1 MTDQPTILILAG
13 KRDGKLDPLA
23 ERAGVS
29 HKCRVPINGKPLLEW
44 VVEAVGPAFAQAK
57 VFISIHDPAVIADL
71 PGVAA
76 LQAEGRLVL
85 CEAQAGIVESVE
97 HAIAHWPAGDAAFPL
112 LITTA
117 DNVLAESG
125 YLQGVHRDALASEG
139 DAVVVLATRESIRAA
154 HPDGQRK
161 FYEFKRCRHFELQ
174 RLLAAQC
181 QRRCAPPKPSAKVRT
196 VCQEPRPHR
205 QGVRHHQPAPLPAGL
220 VDARQ
225 GVQGHLAPVRRSGSR
240 RRSRPDG
247 AFAIDVDNERTY
259 GVAELLLKAAQGLIL
274 ELLPGAPQP
283 HPFGRPA
290 AFVHRKCIDQAEH
303 IPVPDIGLGAP
314 AVARSAPFVH
324 SC

>member
-44 VVEAVGPAFAQAK
+44 VVEAVGPAFPDAK

-71 PGVAA
+71 PAVATLA
-76 LQAEGRLVL
+76 GSGRLVL

-97 HAIAHWPAGDAAFPL
+97 HAIALAGGDAAFPL

-125 YLQGVHRDALASEG
+125 YLQDMHRDALTSDG

-161 FYEFKRCRHFELQ
+161 FYEFKDVAISNCNVFWLRNAKALRATEAFREGGQFAKNRARIAKAFGIFNLIRF
-174 RLLAAQC
+174 RLGWWTLDTAFKAIS
-181 QRRCAPPKPSAKVRT
+181 RRF
-196 VCQEPRPHR
+196 
-205 QGVRHHQPAPLPAGL
+205 GVRVVPQIT
-220 VDARQ
+220 
-225 GVQGHLAPVRRSGSR
+225 
-240 RRSRPDG
+240 PDG

-259 GVAELLLKAAQGLIL
+259 GVAELLLKQ
-274 ELLPGAPQP
+274 
-283 HPFGRPA
+283 
-290 AFVHRKCIDQAEH
+290 RK
-303 IPVPDIGLGAP
+303 G
-314 AVARSAPFVH
+314 
-324 SC
+324 

>member
-44 VVEAVGPAFAQAK
+44 VVEAVGPAFPDAK

-71 PGVAA
+71 PAVAA
-76 LQAEGRLVL
+76 LADSGRLVL
-85 CEAQAGIVESVE
+85 CEAQSGIVESVE
-97 HAIAHWPAGDAAFPL
+97 HAIALAGRDAAFPL

-161 FYEFKRCRHFELQ
+161 FYEFKDVAISNCNVFWLRNAKALKATEAFREGGQFAKNRARIAKAFGIFNLIRF
-174 RLLAAQC
+174 RLGWWTLDKAFKAIS
-181 QRRCAPPKPSAKVRT
+181 RRF
-196 VCQEPRPHR
+196 
-205 QGVRHHQPAPLPAGL
+205 GVRVVPQIT
-220 VDARQ
+220 
-225 GVQGHLAPVRRSGSR
+225 
-240 RRSRPDG
+240 PDG

-259 GVAELLLKAAQGLIL
+259 GVAELLLKA
-274 ELLPGAPQP
+274 
-283 HPFGRPA
+283 
-290 AFVHRKCIDQAEH
+290 RK
-303 IPVPDIGLGAP
+303 G
-314 AVARSAPFVH
+314 
-324 SC
+324 

>member
-44 VVEAVGPAFAQAK
+44 VVEAVGPAFPDAR

-71 PGVAA
+71 PAVAA
-76 LQAEGRLVL
+76 LAESGRLVL

-97 HAIAHWPAGDAAFPL
+97 HAIALAGGDTAFPL

-139 DAVVVLATRESIRAA
+139 DAVVVLATRESIRTA

-161 FYEFKRCRHFELQ
+161 FYEFKDVAISNCNVFWLRNAKALRATEAFREGGQFAKNRARIAKAFGIINLVRF
-174 RLLAAQC
+174 RLGLWTLDKAFKAIS
-181 QRRCAPPKPSAKVRT
+181 RRF
-196 VCQEPRPHR
+196 
-205 QGVRHHQPAPLPAGL
+205 GVRVVPQIT
-220 VDARQ
+220 
-225 GVQGHLAPVRRSGSR
+225 
-240 RRSRPDG
+240 PDG

-259 GVAELLLKAAQGLIL
+259 GVAELLLKS
-274 ELLPGAPQP
+274 
-283 HPFGRPA
+283 
-290 AFVHRKCIDQAEH
+290 RK
-303 IPVPDIGLGAP
+303 G
-314 AVARSAPFVH
+314 
-324 SC
+324 